1 MAVGNEYLQEAAHT
15 IYEVNSDRVI
25 REQCIRRRE
34 YDNQMNYY
42 RTTIAKAIAEIAQKD
57 TEIAQRDTE
66 IAQRDAE
73 IAALKEQLRK
83 Q

>member
-1 MAVGNEYLQEAAHT
+1 MYGIDYWAALFKARTWEEMKAMAAGNEYLQEAAHT

-42 RTTIAKAIAEIAQKD
+42 RTTIV
-57 TEIAQRDTE
+57 
-66 IAQRDAE
+66 
-73 IAALKEQLRK
+73 
-83 Q
+83 